1 MNILFLDTETTG
13 LDSEENAVI
22 QIAAEYH
29 ENGTLVKSFNKKFFS
44 QNGEKRI
51 NLGALKVNKTSLSAL
66 HSAPSETVAVE
77 EFVDFLL
84 SLNPK
89 EQVFLCCENVVF
101 DLGFIKELLKKYSI
115 EGLDAIISYRV
126 LDTATISL
134 FLKEAGVLKVEKLG
148 LTNVAKALNL
158 EEPSKVGFH
167 DASYDTKIMAK
178 VYYRLLELTKDLN
191 IVVNSR

>member
-13 LDSEENAVI
+13 LDSGENAVI
-22 QIAAEYH
+22 QIACEYH
-29 ENGTLVKSFNKKFFS
+29 ENGNLVKSFNKKFFS
-44 QNGEKRI
+44 KNGEKRI

-66 HSAPSETVAVE
+66 HTAPPESIAVE

-89 EQVFLCCENVVF
+89 EQVVLCCENVVF
-101 DLGFIKELLKKYSI
+101 DLGFVKELLKKYNI
-115 EGLDAIISYRV
+115 EGLDAIFSYRV
-126 LDTATISL
+126 LDTATIAL
-134 FLKEAGVLKVEKLG
+134 FLKTAGVLKVEKLG
-148 LTNVAKALNL
+148 LTNVAKSLGL
-158 EEPSKVGFH
+158 EEPSTTGFH

-178 VYYRLLELTKDLN
+178 VYYKMLELTKDLN